1 MGACPGEAKAA
12 AKVIAESELL
22 PFLERR
28 HAEKG
33 QAYRFRIE
41 YRGAMEAEQKG
52 KFLRQLS
59 AELESLTTGE
69 GLTAI
74 EKKPVEDVAKAKPFK
89 KMMKRMNRQFY
100 SIAYA
105 ALIFL
110 IFLGFGWTG
119 GENLMYNSLIM
130 PVVGIFGYYVF
141 RWKAIYKVPILLL
154 IIDTFVCLFKLVDL
168 DLYSAFLWTLIYS
181 SFVFVGIAIA
191 FLLHF
196 AFRKEKN

>member
-1 MGACPGEAKAA
+1 MKIECS
-12 AKVIAESELL
+12 VVRDLL
-22 PFLERR
+22 PLCVEDMVSKETSQLVNDHLKECPECR
-28 HAEKG
+28 AE
-33 QAYRFRIE
+33 F
-41 YRGAMEAEQKG
+41 
-52 KFLRQLS
+52 
-59 AELESLTTGE
+59 ESLKTG
-69 GLTAI
+69 GDLSTV
-74 EKKPVEDVAKAKPFK
+74 EKEPDTKPFK
-89 KMMKRMNRQFY
+89 IMMKRMNRQFY

>member
-1 MGACPGEAKAA
+1 MKTECS
-12 AKVIAESELL
+12 VVRDLL
-22 PFLERR
+22 PLYIEDMVSTETAQYINE
-28 HAEKG
+28 HLKNCDECQAELANLKEG
-33 QAYRFRIE
+33 VE
-41 YRGAMEAEQKG
+41 
-52 KFLRQLS
+52 LS
-59 AELESLTTGE
+59 A
-69 GLTAI
+69 I
-74 EKKPVEDVAKAKPFK
+74 ETKVAPKSDDAKPFK

-181 SFVFVGIAIA
+181 IFVFVGIAIA

>member
-1 MGACPGEAKAA
+1 MKTECSIVKD
-12 AKVIAESELL
+12 LL
-22 PFLERR
+22 PLYIEDMVSEETAQFVLE
-28 HAEKG
+28 HLNVCADCKAE
-33 QAYRFRIE
+33 Y
-41 YRGAMEAEQKG
+41 GALM
-52 KFLRQLS
+52 S
-59 AELESLTTGE
+59 DSPLTN
-69 GLTAI
+69 I
-74 EKKPVEDVAKAKPFK
+74 EKKSDINTEQAKSFK
-89 KMMKRMNRQFY
+89 TTMRRMNRQFY
-100 SIAYA
+100 SLAYA

-154 IIDTFVCLFKLVDL
+154 IIDTFVCLFRLVDL
-168 DLYSAFLWTLIYS
+168 DLYSAFLWTVIYS
-181 SFVFVGIAIA
+181 IFVFVGIAIA

>member
-1 MGACPGEAKAA
+1 MKTECS
-12 AKVIAESELL
+12 VVRDLL
-22 PFLERR
+22 PLYVEDMVN
-28 HAEKG
+28 HETAQYVKSHLSECAEC
-33 QAYRFRIE
+33 Q
-41 YRGAMEAEQKG
+41 
-52 KFLRQLS
+52 
-59 AELESLTTGE
+59 AELESLKEGE

-74 EKKPVEDVAKAKPFK
+74 EKKPMADVAEVKPFK
-89 KMMKRMNRQFY
+89 TIMKRMNRKFY

-119 GENLMYNSLIM
+119 GENLMYNSMIM

-168 DLYSAFLWTLIYS
+168 DLYSAFLWTVIYS
-181 SFVFVGIAIA
+181 IFVFVGIAIA

>member
-1 MGACPGEAKAA
+1 MKTECSVVRDLLPLYVEDMVSSETAQYINEHLKNCNECQAELANLREGAELSTVEAKP
-12 AKVIAESELL
+12 VTRSE
-22 PFLERR
+22 
-28 HAEKG
+28 
-33 QAYRFRIE
+33 
-41 YRGAMEAEQKG
+41 
-52 KFLRQLS
+52 
-59 AELESLTTGE
+59 
-69 GLTAI
+69 
-74 EKKPVEDVAKAKPFK
+74 DAKPFK

-141 RWKAIYKVPILLL
+141 RWRAIYKVPILLL

-181 SFVFVGIAIA
+181 IFVFVGIAIA

>member
-1 MGACPGEAKAA
+1 MKTECS
-12 AKVIAESELL
+12 VVRDLL
-22 PFLERR
+22 PLYLEDMVSPETAQYVKA
-28 HAEKG
+28 HLADCPEC
-33 QAYRFRIE
+33 Q
-41 YRGAMEAEQKG
+41 
-52 KFLRQLS
+52 
-59 AELESLTTGE
+59 AELDSLKKGAE
-69 GLTAI
+69 FTAI
-74 EKKPVEDVAKAKPFK
+74 EKNQAVDTKSAKLFK
-89 KMMKRMNRQFY
+89 SVMKRMNRQFY
-100 SIAYA
+100 LLAYA

-154 IIDTFVCLFKLVDL
+154 IIDTFICLFKLVDL
-168 DLYSAFLWTLIYS
+168 DLYSAFLWTGIYS
-181 SFVFVGIAIA
+181 IFVFVGILIA

>member
-1 MGACPGEAKAA
+1 MKTECS
-12 AKVIAESELL
+12 VVRDLL
-22 PFLERR
+22 PLYVEDMVSPETAQYVKS
-28 HAEKG
+28 HLDECPEC
-33 QAYRFRIE
+33 QSE
-41 YRGAMEAEQKG
+41 YESLKEG
-52 KFLRQLS
+52 
-59 AELESLTTGE
+59 AELV
-69 GLTAI
+69 AI
-74 EKKPVEDVAKAKPFK
+74 EKKPMSEAKTFK
-89 KMMKRMNRQFY
+89 TIMKRLNRQFY
-100 SIAYA
+100 SVAYA

-141 RWKAIYKVPILLL
+141 RLKALYKVPILLL

-168 DLYSAFLWTLIYS
+168 ELYSAFLWTMIYS
-181 SFVFVGIAIA
+181 IFVFVGIAIA

>member
-1 MGACPGEAKAA
+1 MKTECS
-12 AKVIAESELL
+12 VVRDLL
-22 PFLERR
+22 PLYVEDMVSTETAQYVKS
-28 HAEKG
+28 HLAECPECK
-33 QAYRFRIE
+33 
-41 YRGAMEAEQKG
+41 
-52 KFLRQLS
+52 
-59 AELESLTTGE
+59 AELESLKAGE

-168 DLYSAFLWTLIYS
+168 DLYSAFLWTVIYS

-196 AFRKEKN
+196 AFKKEKN